1 MKICVLGGLGYI
13 GSGFGSW
20 LHLKGYDDITIVDN
34 LYFKQAEIIEPI
46 LKATK
51 TRLDYMPDL
60 KEQKITIYKED
71 VREHRRWND
80 YDVIINLAAYVGAP
94 LCNKLPKEEVI
105 SLNQTFVE
113 NLTKHLS
120 REQLLIYPNTNSSYG
135 YSTEDICT
143 EDSPRQPLSLYAE
156 TKDNAEKAV
165 LDFGGIAYRLATVCG
180 PAPRMRWD
188 LMVNDFCLKA
198 YRNHQLDIFEPHYKR
213 NFINVMDIHTALEFA
228 IANREE
234 MQGQVYNLGLDSG
247 NTTKGELAQQICK
260 HFGAEYIVSEGNDP
274 DKRNYNVSS
283 QKLYNLGYQPI
294 HTLAATITM
303 LDIMFIIMKGK
314 EIDGPTT
321 RNV

>member
-1 MKICVLGGLGYI
+1 MKVCVLGGLGYI
-13 GSGFGSW
+13 GSSFYNW
-20 LHLKGYDDITIVDN
+20 LHLKGYNDITIVDN
-34 LYFKQAEIIEPI
+34 LYFKQGELINTVTDGPKRRQS
-46 LKATK
+46 L
-51 TRLDYMPDL
+51 MPTLED
-60 KEQKITIYKED
+60 QKITIYNED
-71 VREHRRWND
+71 VRVHRHWND

-120 REQLLIYPNTNSSYG
+120 KEQLLIYPNTNSSYG
-135 YSTEDICT
+135 YSTEEICT

-180 PAPRMRWD
+180 PSLRMRWD

-198 YRNHQLDIFEPHYKR
+198 YRNKKLDIFEPHYKR
-213 NFINVMDIHTALEFA
+213 NFINVLDIHTALEFA
-228 IANREE
+228 IKNREV
-234 MQGQVYNLGLDSG
+234 MQGDVFNLGLDSG

-260 HFGAEYIVSEGNDP
+260 HFEAEYVVSEGNDP

-283 QKLYNLGYQPI
+283 QKLYNLGYEPLYSLQS
-294 HTLAATITM
+294 TITM
-303 LDIMFIIMKGK
+303 LDIFFIMFKDRV
-314 EIDGPTT
+314 IDGPIT